1 MGGDIS
7 HIIYIDSWWIRD
19 MEKKTIKKF
28 LLQKNSKLGIG
39 RKCSVR
45 LITFKI
51 KIIFQQNL
59 F

>member
-7 HIIYIDSWWIRD
+7 HIIYIDSWWIRN
-19 MEKKTIKKF
+19 METKTIKKF

>member
-7 HIIYIDSWWIRD
+7 HIIYIDSWWIRN

-51 KIIFQQNL
+51 KKIFQQNL

>member
-7 HIIYIDSWWIRD
+7 HIIYIDSWWIRN